1 MQSKRARHYSTSGV
15 IYKIMNTS
23 TSRLLIHNTRLFT
36 PNHPGLTGWLL
47 VEGRLI
53 KAIGFGRT
61 PNFDA
66 STKSLD
72 AQGKNLLPGFMDLH
86 VHGAMGHE
94 VMDALP
100 SGLEEM
106 ARFYASHGV
115 SSFLA
120 TTWTASRPAIVNAL
134 ELVEEM
140 KGPIQGGATLL
151 GVHLEG
157 PYLNPTRC
165 GAQDVNL
172 IRRAE
177 KEEALKFLDSGVIRL
192 LALAPEFDEN
202 LWLID
207 ECVRRGIT
215 ISAAHTTANYEQMQR
230 AVEHGVTQLTH
241 SYNAMQGLGHRE
253 VGTIG
258 AAMTMPQVN
267 CELIADNIHVH
278 PAAQKILID
287 VKGPSGIILVTDA
300 IRAAGMP
307 EGEYRLDDRS
317 VYIQD
322 GAVRLADGTLA
333 GSVLTMERALQ
344 NVCAATG
351 RPLTEIWMMSSFNAA
366 RAIGVSA
373 QTGSLEVGKDA
384 DLVLLD
390 EDFNVKLT
398 VAQGEIVFSDSEDL
412 VTK

>member
-1 MQSKRARHYSTSGV
+1 
-15 IYKIMNTS
+15 MNGS
-23 TSRLLIHNTRLFT
+23 APRLLIHNARLFT
-36 PNHPGLTGWLL
+36 PNHPGLLGWLL
-47 VEGRLI
+47 IERGLI
-53 KAIGFGRT
+53 RAIGFGNT
-61 PNFDA
+61 PDFSNDV
-66 STKSLD
+66 SVKSLD
-72 AQGKNLLPGFMDLH
+72 AQGNNLLPGFIDLH

-94 VMDALP
+94 VMDASP

-120 TTWTASRPAIVNAL
+120 TTWTAARPSIMNAL

-140 KGPIQGGATLL
+140 QGPIQGGADLL

-157 PYLNPTRC
+157 PYLNPARC
-165 GAQDVNL
+165 GAQDVDL

-177 KEEALKFLDSGVIRL
+177 KEEALKFLDTHVIRL
-192 LALAPEFDEN
+192 LALAPEYDEN

-215 ISAAHTTANYEQMQR
+215 VSAAHTTANYEQMQR
-230 AVEHGVTQLTH
+230 AVEHGITQLTH

-258 AAMTMPQVN
+258 AAMTMPQIQ

-278 PAAQKILID
+278 PAAQKILVD
-287 VKGPSGIILVTDA
+287 VKGTSGVILVTDA
-300 IRAAGMP
+300 IRAAGLP
-307 EGEYRLDDRS
+307 EGEYILDKRS
-317 VYIQD
+317 IHIQE

-344 NVCAATG
+344 NVCSATG
-351 RPLTEIWMMSSFNAA
+351 RSLAEIWMMSSLNAA
-366 RAIGVSA
+366 RAIGISS
-373 QTGSLEVGKDA
+373 QKGSLEVGKDA

-390 EDFNVKLT
+390 QSFNVNST
-398 VAQGEIVFSDSEDL
+398 IVQGETVYANRENF
-412 VTK
+412 TAA